1 MSAADPVQTDPGRI
15 DRASRVIA
23 ASAAQ
28 VYAALTDGR
37 MVQHWL
43 PPAGA
48 TGTVEVFEPR
58 PGGQFRMT
66 LRFAAGADGVDG
78 VGGGGGKTT
87 ADSDTITGR
96 FLDLDPDEYVAQEF
110 DFVSADPAF
119 AGTMRLTWGLT
130 WCAGGTEVSV
140 TAENVPPGIAPG
152 DHEAGMASS
161 LANLAAFLEHQS

>member
-1 MSAADPVQTDPGRI
+1 MSEHESGRPDPNRV

-43 PPAGA
+43 PPEGA
-48 TGTVEVFEPR
+48 TGTVEAFDPR
-58 PGGQFRMT
+58 PDGAFRMT
-66 LRFAAGADGVDG
+66 LRFDAGE
-78 VGGGGGKTT
+78 GGKTT
-87 ADSDTITGR
+87 ANTDTITGR

-110 DFVSADPAF
+110 DFVSDDPAF

-130 WCAGGTEVSV
+130 WSGEGTEVSV
-140 TAENVPPGIAPG
+140 TAENVPPGISAS
-152 DHEAGMASS
+152 DHEAGLASS
-161 LANLAAFLEHQS
+161 LANLAAFIEHRS

>member
-1 MSAADPVQTDPGRI
+1 MSAAAPDPDRI

-43 PPAGA
+43 PPEGA
-48 TGTVEVFEPR
+48 TGTIEAFDPR
-58 PGGQFRMT
+58 PGGAFRMT
-66 LRFAAGADGVDG
+66 LRFAAGADGV
-78 VGGGGGKTT
+78 GGGKTT
-87 ADSDTITGR
+87 ADTDTITGR

-119 AGTMRLTWGLT
+119 AGTMRMTWGLT

-140 TAENVPPGIAPG
+140 TAENVPPGIRPD
-152 DHEAGMASS
+152 DHEAGLASS
-161 LANLAAFLEHQS
+161 LANLAAFLEHRA

>member
-1 MSAADPVQTDPGRI
+1 MSRPDPDRVDPTRT

-43 PPAGA
+43 PPEGA
-48 TGTVEVFEPR
+48 TGTVEVFDPR
-58 PGGQFRMT
+58 PGGRFRMT
-66 LRFAAGADGVDG
+66 LRFATGE
-78 VGGGGGKTT
+78 GGKTGPDT
-87 ADSDTITGR
+87 DTITGR

-119 AGTMRLTWGLT
+119 AGTMRMTWGLT
-130 WCAGGTEVSV
+130 WCAEGTEVSV
-140 TAENVPPGIAPG
+140 TAENVPPGIDPD
-152 DHEAGMASS
+152 DHAAGLASS
-161 LANLAAFLEHQS
+161 LANLAAFLEHRS